1 MATLYDSLG
10 VSKGASQE
18 EIKKA
23 YRKLARKH
31 HPDANPG
38 DSAAEEKFKEVQT
51 AYDVVSD
58 PEKRKQYD
66 AFGNGRGPG
75 VAGQPFNFDVGDL
88 GDLYGNLFGGGF
100 GGRAQRARP
109 QPVKGVDLETTV
121 SLSFEDS
128 LKGAEVKIPVEVT
141 VACRTC
147 GGSGAEPG
155 TAPIICPE
163 CNGRGVARIAVR
175 VELAGELAVRL
186 LDLVLRSGLR
196 DAEDLVRGLHSATIT
211 RAGRSTLSPRR

>member
-1 MATLYDSLG
+1 MATLYDTLG
-10 VSKGASQE
+10 VKKGAPAD

-23 YRKLARKH
+23 YRKLARQY
-31 HPDANPG
+31 HPDKNPG
-38 DSAAEEKFKEVQT
+38 DAAAEERFKEIQT
-51 AYDVVSD
+51 AYDVLSD

-88 GDLYGNLFGGGF
+88 GDLFGNLFGGGF

-147 GGSGAEPG
+147 GGAGAQPG
-155 TAPIICPE
+155 TAPGICPQ
-163 CNGRGVARIAVR
+163 CNGRGGKGQKQGFFALSQPGPRRRGDGTR
-175 VELAGELAVRL
+175 VERASPARSRTRRERRTERL
-186 LDLVLRSGLR
+186 
-196 DAEDLVRGLHSATIT
+196 
-211 RAGRSTLSPRR
+211 